1 MKSKRVVFA
10 LGLTIVLTL
19 VVGCA
24 QAMPTVA
31 PPTPTM
37 LPPTPTPTA
46 LPPVPTAT
54 EAPTITVVDDAG
66 RTVEITGVPER
77 IISLA
82 PSNTEILFALGL
94 GDKVVGVTDFCD
106 YPEEAKEIEKIGFVE
121 PNLEKIVDLEP
132 DLVLYIGGAA
142 QLEKTQTMGDLGLTV
157 LVLTPSDI
165 EGIFADIE
173 LVGRATG
180 SEGEAARLVSELRA
194 RMGEVLSRVAQAERK
209 PLVFYEL
216 DATDPTRPWTAGP
229 GSFID
234 TLITMAGGVNLGASA
249 EMEWAEFSTEEVIA
263 QDPEIII
270 LGDANY
276 GVTVESVKERPGWG
290 VITAVKEG
298 AIYPIDDNL
307 VSRPGPRIVDGL
319 EELARVIHPELFQ

>member
-1 MKSKRVVFA
+1 MKNRVFA
-10 LGLTIVLTL
+10 LWLMIILL
-19 VVGCA
+19 LAVGCA
-24 QAMPTVA
+24 QVRPTVA
-31 PPTPTM
+31 PS
-37 LPPTPTPTA
+37 A
-46 LPPVPTAT
+46 V
-54 EAPTITVVDDAG
+54 TVVDDAQ
-66 RTVEITGVPER
+66 RTVEIKGVPER
-77 IISLA
+77 IVSLA

-142 QLEKTQTMGDLGLTV
+142 QLEKTQTMEDLGLTV

-165 EGIFADIE
+165 EGIFVDIE

-180 SEGEAARLVSELRA
+180 SEDKAARLVSELRA
-194 RMGEVLSRVAQAERK
+194 RMDEVLSRVTQAERK

-319 EELARVIHPELFQ
+319 EELAKIIHPELFQ

>member
-1 MKSKRVVFA
+1 MKNRVFA
-10 LGLTIVLTL
+10 LGLMIIL
-19 VVGCA
+19 VVSCA
-24 QAMPTVA
+24 QA
-31 PPTPTM
+31 TPTS
-37 LPPTPTPTA
+37 TE
-46 LPPVPTAT
+46 VPA
-54 EAPTITVVDDAG
+54 ISVVDDAG
-66 RTVEITGVPER
+66 RAVEVMGVPER

-106 YPEEAKEIEKIGFVE
+106 YPEEAQEIEKVGFVE
-121 PNLEKIVDLEP
+121 INLEKIVDLEP
-132 DLVLYIGGAA
+132 DLVFYIGGTA
-142 QLEKTQTMGDLGLTV
+142 QLEKTQTMEDLGLTV
-157 LVLTPSDI
+157 LVLAPSDI

-180 SEGEAARLVSELRA
+180 TEDEAADLVRELRA
-194 RMGEVLSRVAQAERK
+194 RMDEVLSRAAQAERQ

-234 TLITMAGGVNLGASA
+234 ALITMAGGVNLGGSA
-249 EMEWAEFSTEEVIA
+249 EMEWIQFSTEEIIA

-276 GVTVESVKERPGWG
+276 GTTMESVKERPGWG

-298 AIYPIDDNL
+298 AINPIDDNL

-319 EELARVIHPELFQ
+319 EELAGIIHPELFK

>member
-1 MKSKRVVFA
+1 MKIRVLA
-10 LGLTIVLTL
+10 LGLMIIL
-19 VVGCA
+19 VVSCA
-24 QAMPTVA
+24 QA
-31 PPTPTM
+31 TPTS
-37 LPPTPTPTA
+37 TE
-46 LPPVPTAT
+46 VPA
-54 EAPTITVVDDAG
+54 ISVVDDAG
-66 RTVEITGVPER
+66 RAVEVMGVPER

-106 YPEEAKEIEKIGFVE
+106 YPEEAQEIEKVGFVE
-121 PNLEKIVDLEP
+121 INLEKIVDLEP

-142 QLEKTQTMGDLGLTV
+142 QLEKTQTMEDLGLTV
-157 LVLTPSDI
+157 LVLAPSDI

-180 SEGEAARLVSELRA
+180 TEDEAADLVRELRA
-194 RMGEVLSRVAQAERK
+194 RMDEVLSRAAQAERQ

-216 DATDPTRPWTAGP
+216 DATDPARPWTAGP

-234 TLITMAGGVNLGASA
+234 ALITMAGGVNLGTSA
-249 EMEWAEFSTEEVIA
+249 EMEWVQFSTEEIIA

-276 GVTVESVKERPGWG
+276 GTTMESVKERPGWG

-298 AIYPIDDNL
+298 AINPIDDNL

-319 EELARVIHPELFQ
+319 EELAGIIHPELFK

>member
-1 MKSKRVVFA
+1 M
-10 LGLTIVLTL
+10 VLML

-24 QAMPTVA
+24 QPTPTVA
-31 PPTPTM
+31 PPTPTTLM
-37 LPPTPTPTA
+37 PTATPTVLPPTPTPTE
-46 LPPVPTAT
+46 V
-54 EAPTITVVDDAG
+54 PTITVVDDAG
-66 RTVEITGVPER
+66 RTVEIMGVPER

-94 GDKVVGVTDFCD
+94 GNKVVGVTDFCD
-106 YPEEAKEIEKIGFVE
+106 YPEEAREIERVGGVE

-142 QLEKTQTMGDLGLTV
+142 QLEKTQTMEDLGLTV
-157 LVLTPSDI
+157 LVLAPSDI

-180 SEGEAARLVSELRA
+180 TEDEAADLVSELRA
-194 RMGEVLSRVAQAERK
+194 RMDGVLSRVAQAERQ

-234 TLITMAGGVNLGASA
+234 ALITMTGGINLGASA
-249 EMEWAEFSTEEVIA
+249 GMEWAQFSTEEIIA

-276 GVTVESVKERPGWG
+276 GVTVASVEERPGWG
-290 VITAVKEG
+290 VMTAVKEG
-298 AIYPIDDNL
+298 AIYPIDDTL

-319 EELARVIHPELFQ
+319 EELARIMHPEIFK

>member
-1 MKSKRVVFA
+1 VKNRVFA
-10 LGLTIVLTL
+10 LGLMIVLAL

-24 QAMPTVA
+24 QATPTLA
-31 PPTPTM
+31 PPTPTA
-37 LPPTPTPTA
+37 LPPTPTPTE
-46 LPPVPTAT
+46 VPTLA
-54 EAPTITVVDDAG
+54 VVDDAQ

-106 YPEEAKEIEKIGFVE
+106 YPEGAQEIEKVGFVE
-121 PNLEKIVDLEP
+121 INLEKIVDLAPE
-132 DLVLYIGGAA
+132 LVLYIGGTA
-142 QLEKTQTMGDLGLTV
+142 QLEKTQTMEDLGLTV
-157 LVLTPSDI
+157 LVLAPSDI
-165 EGIFADIE
+165 EGIFGDIE

-180 SEGEAARLVSELRA
+180 TEDEAAHLVSELRA
-194 RMGEVLSRVAQAERK
+194 RMDEVLSRVAQAERQ

-234 TLITMAGGVNLGASA
+234 ALLSMAGGINLGAIA
-249 EMEWAEFSTEEVIA
+249 EMEWAQFSTEEIIA

-276 GVTVESVKERPGWG
+276 GVSVESVEERPGWG

-298 AIYPIDDNL
+298 AIYPIDDTL

-319 EELARVIHPELFQ
+319 EELARIIHPEIFK

>member
-1 MKSKRVVFA
+1 
-10 LGLTIVLTL
+10 
-19 VVGCA
+19 
-24 QAMPTVA
+24 
-31 PPTPTM
+31 
-37 LPPTPTPTA
+37 
-46 LPPVPTAT
+46 
-54 EAPTITVVDDAG
+54 
-66 RTVEITGVPER
+66 
-77 IISLA
+77 
-82 PSNTEILFALGL
+82 
-94 GDKVVGVTDFCD
+94 KVVGVTDFCD
-106 YPEEAKEIEKIGFVE
+106 YPEEAREIERVGGVE

-142 QLEKTQTMGDLGLTV
+142 QLEKTQTMEDLGLTV
-157 LVLTPSDI
+157 LVLAPSDI

-180 SEGEAARLVSELRA
+180 TEDEAADLVSELRA
-194 RMGEVLSRVAQAERK
+194 RMDGVLSRVAQAERQ

-234 TLITMAGGVNLGASA
+234 ALITMTGGINLGASA
-249 EMEWAEFSTEEVIA
+249 GMEWAQFSTEEIIA

-276 GVTVESVKERPGWG
+276 GVTVESVEERPGWG
-290 VITAVKEG
+290 VMTAVKEG
-298 AIYPIDDNL
+298 AIYPIDDTL

-319 EELARVIHPELFQ
+319 EELARIIHPEIFK

>member
-1 MKSKRVVFA
+1 MKNKKVVFA
-10 LGLTIVLTL
+10 LGLMVVLML

-24 QAMPTVA
+24 QATPTIA
-31 PPTPTM
+31 PPTPTIAPPTPTT
-37 LPPTPTPTA
+37 LPPTPTE
-46 LPPVPTAT
+46 VPT
-54 EAPTITVVDDAG
+54 ISVVDDAG
-66 RTVEITGVPER
+66 RAVEVTGVPER

-106 YPEEAKEIEKIGFVE
+106 YPEEAQEIERVGGIE

-142 QLEKTQTMGDLGLTV
+142 QLEKTQTMKDLGLTV
-157 LVLTPSDI
+157 LVLAPLDI

-180 SEGEAARLVSELRA
+180 TEDETANLVSELRA
-194 RMGEVLSRVAQAERK
+194 RMDEVLSRVAPVERH

-234 TLITMAGGVNLGASA
+234 ALITMAGGVNLGASA
-249 EMEWAEFSTEEVIA
+249 EMEWAQFSTEEIIA

-276 GVTVESVKERPGWG
+276 GVTVESVEERPGWG
-290 VITAVKEG
+290 VMTAVKEG
-298 AIYPIDDNL
+298 AIYPIDDTL

-319 EELARVIHPELFQ
+319 EELARIIHPEIFK

>member
-1 MKSKRVVFA
+1 MKKRVFA
-10 LGLTIVLTL
+10 LGLTTVLML

-24 QAMPTVA
+24 QATPTVA
-31 PPTPTM
+31 PPTPTIA
-37 LPPTPTPTA
+37 PPTPTTLPATPTE
-46 LPPVPTAT
+46 LP
-54 EAPTITVVDDAG
+54 TVTGVDDAQ
-66 RTVEITGVPER
+66 RAVEITGVPER

-82 PSNTEILFALGL
+82 PSNTELLFALGL

-106 YPEEAKEIEKIGFVE
+106 YPEEARGIEKVGFVE
-121 PNLEKIVDLEP
+121 INLEKIVDLEP
-132 DLVLYIGGAA
+132 DLVLYIGGTA
-142 QLEKTQTMGDLGLTV
+142 QLEKTQTMEDLGLTV
-157 LVLTPSDI
+157 LVLAPSDI
-165 EGIFADIE
+165 EEIFADIE

-180 SEGEAARLVSELRA
+180 TEDEAADLASELRA
-194 RMGEVLSRVAQAERK
+194 RMDEVLSRVAQAERQ

-234 TLITMAGGVNLGASA
+234 ALIDMAGGINLGATA
-249 EMEWAEFSTEEVIA
+249 GMQWAQFSTEEIIA

-276 GVTVESVKERPGWG
+276 GVTVESVEGRQGWG

-307 VSRPGPRIVDGL
+307 VSRPGPRIIDGL
-319 EELARVIHPELFQ
+319 EELARIIHPEIFK

>member
-1 MKSKRVVFA
+1 MKNIVFA
-10 LGLTIVLTL
+10 LGLSIVLTL
-19 VVGCA
+19 VMGCA
-24 QAMPTVA
+24 QATPTVA
-31 PPTPTM
+31 PPTPTIAPPTPTT
-37 LPPTPTPTA
+37 LPPTPTE
-46 LPPVPTAT
+46 VPTVA
-54 EAPTITVVDDAG
+54 VLDDAQ
-66 RTVEITGVPER
+66 RTVEITGVPEQ

-106 YPEEAKEIEKIGFVE
+106 YPEEAQEIEKVGYVE
-121 PNLEKIVDLEP
+121 INLEKIVDLEP

-142 QLEKTQTMGDLGLTV
+142 QLEKTQTMEDLGLTV
-157 LVLTPSDI
+157 LVLAPSDI

-180 SEGEAARLVSELRA
+180 AEDEAADLVSELRA
-194 RMGEVLSRVAQAERK
+194 RMDEVLSRVAQAERQ

-234 TLITMAGGVNLGASA
+234 ALITMAGGINLGASA
-249 EMEWAEFSTEEVIA
+249 EMEWAQFSTEEVIA

-276 GVTVESVKERPGWG
+276 GVTVESVEERPGWG
-290 VITAVKEG
+290 VITAVKAG
-298 AIYPIDDNL
+298 AIYPIDDTL
-307 VSRPGPRIVDGL
+307 VSRPGPRIIDGL
-319 EELARVIHPELFQ
+319 EELARIIHPELFK

>member
-1 MKSKRVVFA
+1 MKIRVFA
-10 LGLTIVLTL
+10 LGLMMIL
-19 VVGCA
+19 VVSCA
-24 QAMPTVA
+24 QA
-31 PPTPTM
+31 
-37 LPPTPTPTA
+37 TPTP
-46 LPPVPTAT
+46 T
-54 EAPTITVVDDAG
+54 EAPTISEVDDAG
-66 RTVEITGVPER
+66 RAVEITGVPER

-94 GDKVVGVTDFCD
+94 GDQVVGVSDFCD
-106 YPEEAKEIEKIGFVE
+106 YPEEAQKIERVGFVE
-121 PNLEKIVDLEP
+121 PNLEKIVELEP
-132 DLVLYIGGAA
+132 DLVFYIGGTA
-142 QLEKTQTMGDLGLTV
+142 QLEKTQTMEDLGLTV
-157 LVLTPSDI
+157 LVLAPSDDI
-165 EGIFADIE
+165 EDIFTDIE

-180 SEGEAARLVSELRA
+180 TEDEAADLVSELRA
-194 RMGEVLSRVAQAERK
+194 RMDEVLSRVAQAERQ

-234 TLITMAGGVNLGASA
+234 TLITMAGGLNLGASA
-249 EMEWAEFSTEEVIA
+249 EMEWAEFSTEEIIA
-263 QDPEIII
+263 QDPEVII

-276 GVTVESVKERPGWG
+276 GVTAESVAERPGWG

-319 EELARVIHPELFQ
+319 EELARIIHPELFK

>member
-1 MKSKRVVFA
+1 MKNRVFA
-10 LGLTIVLTL
+10 LWLMIVVMLA
-19 VVGCA
+19 VGCA
-24 QAMPTVA
+24 QATATVA
-31 PPTPTM
+31 PSTPTIV
-37 LPPTPTPTA
+37 PPSQATLTPTEVLT
-46 LPPVPTAT
+46 V
-54 EAPTITVVDDAG
+54 TVVDDAQ
-66 RTVEITGVPER
+66 RTVEIREVPER

-94 GDKVVGVTDFCD
+94 GDKVVGVSDFCD
-106 YPEEAKEIEKIGFVE
+106 YPEEAQKIEKVGFVE
-121 PNLEKIVDLEP
+121 PNMEKIVDLEP
-132 DLVLYIGGAA
+132 DLILYIGGAT
-142 QLEKTQTMGDLGLTV
+142 QLEKVQTMEHLGLTV
-157 LVLTPSDI
+157 LVLAPSDI
-165 EGIFADIE
+165 EAILADFE

-180 SEGEAARLVSELRA
+180 SEDEAALLVRELRA
-194 RMGEVLSRVAQAERK
+194 RMDDVLSRVAQAERK

-216 DATDPTRPWTAGP
+216 DATDAAGPWTAGP

-249 EMEWAEFSTEEVIA
+249 EMEWAQFSTEEIIA

-307 VSRPGPRIVDGL
+307 VSRPGPRIVNGL
-319 EELARVIHPELFQ
+319 EELARIIHPEIFK

>member
-1 MKSKRVVFA
+1 MKKIVFA
-10 LGLTIVLTL
+10 LGLTIVLML

-24 QAMPTVA
+24 QATPTAA
-31 PPTPTM
+31 PPTATT

-46 LPPVPTAT
+46 LPPAPTAT
-54 EAPTITVVDDAG
+54 EVPTITVVDDAG
-66 RTVEITGVPER
+66 RTVKITGVPGR

-106 YPEEAKEIEKIGFVE
+106 YPEEALEIEKVGFVE
-121 PNLEKIVDLEP
+121 INLEKIVELEP
-132 DLVLYIGGAA
+132 DLVLYIGGTA
-142 QLEKTQTMGDLGLTV
+142 QLEKAQTMEDLGLTV
-157 LVLTPSDI
+157 LVLAATEI

-173 LVGRATG
+173 LVGQATG
-180 SEGEAARLVSELRA
+180 TEDEAAHLVSELRA
-194 RMGEVLSRVAQAERK
+194 QMEEVLSGVAQAERQ

-234 TLITMAGGVNLGASA
+234 ALIGMAGGVNLGAIA
-249 EMEWAEFSTEEVIA
+249 EMEWAQFSTEEIIA

-276 GVTVESVKERPGWG
+276 GVTVESVEERPGWG

-319 EELARVIHPELFQ
+319 EALARIIHPEIFK